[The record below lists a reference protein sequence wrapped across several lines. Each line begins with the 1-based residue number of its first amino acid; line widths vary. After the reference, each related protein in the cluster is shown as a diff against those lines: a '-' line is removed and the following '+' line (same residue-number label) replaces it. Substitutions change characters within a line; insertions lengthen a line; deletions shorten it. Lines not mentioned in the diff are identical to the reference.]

1 MLKNSIVE
9 FNKTASIDSFHTT
22 EIDGELIFQQLYYTC
37 LFCLNF
43 CGLRFSIFVGIN
55 ILMNTIERVNFLR
68 EFSNFP
74 LKTFRTFL

>member
-1 MLKNSIVE
+1 M
-9 FNKTASIDSFHTT
+9 
-22 EIDGELIFQQLYYTC
+22 
-37 LFCLNF
+37 FCLNF